1 MAPPPGTIEAALEA
15 LLTTIIASFI
25 DLSASSINCSAPP
38 LITIVAVLEFGQF
51 WKRLN
56 LSAPICFSSN
66 IPQVP
71 NAFSDI
77 SLQVCNK
84 LAPVAFETL
93 SISSAG
99 TLPAQNKFLSA
110 KY

>member
-1 MAPPPGTIEAALEA
+1 M
-15 LLTTIIASFI
+15 
-25 DLSASSINCSAPP
+25 
-38 LITIVAVLEFGQF
+38 TIVAVLEFGHC

-66 IPQVP
+66 KPQVP
-71 NAFSDI
+71 KAFSEI

-99 TLPAQNKFLSA
+99 TLPAQNRFLSA